1 LTWQEGI
8 DTLIRLMKGVLTMA
22 SQVRIPDSIAVHD
35 LQGELLLL
43 NSTTGVSV
51 SLDPM
56 GTRMWQLIQEHH
68 ALDKVLDALLHEY
81 DVTEAQCEQDL
92 LSFMA
97 RMLEQG
103 FIETGGVETS

>member
-1 LTWQEGI
+1 
-8 DTLIRLMKGVLTMA
+8 MKGVLTMA

>member
-1 LTWQEGI
+1 
-8 DTLIRLMKGVLTMA
+8 MA
-22 SQVRIPDSIAVHD
+22 SKVRIPDSIAVHD
-35 LQGELLLL
+35 LKGELLLL
-43 NSTTGVSV
+43 NSATGVSV

-81 DVTEAQCEQDL
+81 NVTEAQCEQDL

>member
-1 LTWQEGI
+1 
-8 DTLIRLMKGVLTMA
+8 MKGVLTMA

-56 GTRMWQLIQEHH
+56 GTRMWQLIQEHQVLH
-68 ALDKVLDALLHEY
+68 KVLDALLPEY

-92 LSFMA
+92 LGFVA
-97 RMLEQG
+97 RMLEDG
-103 FIETGGVETS
+103 FVETGDVETS